1 MNLDPSD
8 SKALG
13 SFPNIPLF
21 LCHEKMKRRK
31 RDPRPGNSQAMKTLQ
46 PGRVWSAEGCRDGVR
61 FLNPNGSLG
70 PHSIPNRAQESY
82 GMEAGRGSRAWAG
95 SKERNNSPILRFWGP
110 VWGN

>member
-1 MNLDPSD
+1 MPKVLKRQSQALNLDPSD

-61 FLNPNGSLG
+61 FLNPRLSWPSLNSEQGPGELWNGSRKGEKSLG
-70 PHSIPNRAQESY
+70 REQ
-82 GMEAGRGSRAWAG
+82 R
-95 SKERNNSPILRFWGP
+95 KEQ
-110 VWGN
+110 